1 MSFWDT
7 IRKVFSKKKA
17 TDLLPDYTFEEI
29 WEIDNVNNF
38 LVAMSVYLGKKCAYG
53 EEFDRLSDAEQVFY
67 ICNEVAMEVNNGGFS
82 QYLYNSSGDH
92 AHRAVDCMNTIGAK
106 KIAKICEKAFSAF
119 GKPIPQNWEDRQEFL
134 DENETE
140 KVSAKLEKCD
150 DQFYDYPDD
159 LDALC
164 YQYIQTNRAQFS

>member
-1 MSFWDT
+1 MFFWKS
-7 IRKVFSKKKA
+7 IKKIFSKKSP
-17 TDLLPDYTFEEI
+17 TDLLPEYTFDEI
-29 WEIDNVNNF
+29 WEIENVNNF

-53 EEFDRLSDAEQVFY
+53 EEFERLSEAEQVFY
-67 ICNEVAMEVNNGGFS
+67 ICNEVAQEVNNGGFS

-92 AHRAVDCMNTIGAK
+92 AHRAVECMNIVGAK
-106 KIAKICEKAFSAF
+106 KTAKICENAFSAF
-119 GKPIPQNWEDRQEFL
+119 GKTIPQNWEERQEFL

-159 LDALC
+159 LDELC
-164 YQYIQTNRAQFS
+164 YQYIQTNREQFS